1 MLFGF
6 ITFVRN
12 ADFIDSY
19 FRKLLKTSSI
29 LTGKYT
35 AKITTVHNN
44 YVYQVLYC
52 MHRRKLQKGKPN
64 GKTLRQ
70 LVKV

>member
-19 FRKLLKTSSI
+19 FRKLFFCGSI
-29 LTGKYT
+29 
-35 AKITTVHNN
+35 IVP
-44 YVYQVLYC
+44 VL
-52 MHRRKLQKGKPN
+52 LS
-64 GKTLRQ
+64 
-70 LVKV
+70 